1 MQCPECGTEMI
12 EQRVV
17 SEENVRKLG
26 KTVKVEFIELT
37 CPNCGAQYVD
47 AKSLDEAWR
56 KVYNSLKPKE

>member
-17 SEENVRKLG
+17 SEQKILRG
-26 KTVKVEFIELT
+26 KKVEIGYTEFE
-37 CPNCGAQYVD
+37 CPNCGARYVD

-56 KVYNSLKPKE
+56 KVMEG